1 MYTLRPE
8 HVQYQKGVVV
18 VGCGGTG
25 GFVAEGLCRLL
36 PRDYTLVL
44 IDGDLVEPANLQRQ
58 NFYTEDLAGTNLKP
72 WPSAWPVSFNG
83 RWPTGWNI
91 CPLNLNTGRL
101 PCPSAAWLSVA
112 STTLRPGP
120 R

>member
-25 GFVAEGLCRLL
+25 GFVVEGLCRLL

-44 IDGDLVEPANLQRQ
+44 IDGDLV
-58 NFYTEDLAGTNLKP
+58 
-72 WPSAWPVSFNG
+72 
-83 RWPTGWNI
+83 
-91 CPLNLNTGRL
+91 
-101 PCPSAAWLSVA
+101 
-112 STTLRPGP
+112 
-120 R
+120 